1 MTNPPSQYNLQC
13 ELNNTRIRQQP
24 TGTATG
30 WTGACAM
37 TLIFYVVLGLIAG
50 ALAKLILPGRQ
61 GGGIIAT
68 IILGIVGALVGGL
81 LGNLIIH
88 GSFSFALSG
97 SWFWSLVTAVV
108 GSIVVL
114 LIYGFVR
121 RRSAE

>member
-1 MTNPPSQYNLQC
+1 
-13 ELNNTRIRQQP
+13 
-24 TGTATG
+24 
-30 WTGACAM
+30 M